1 MAVVIDLAAWR
12 LSHPKVT
19 ATQDE
24 MITAWEFYVR
34 FWLAMWGFR

>member
-1 MAVVIDLAAWR
+1 MAVVIDLAEWR
-12 LSHPKVT
+12 LSHPKVN
-19 ATQDE
+19 DE